1 MTLRLRAGASL
12 LVLAAAIAGF
22 APAASAA
29 PASAPVKADLGS
41 HSYGAWGFDLTGRD
55 TGVRPGD
62 DFFSYANG
70 GYIKA
75 TEIPADRSWY
85 GTVNLLRDLSEAR
98 VHVILDAAAAK
109 APVQPDA
116 HDIQG
121 KVGAFY
127 KAFMNQA
134 AVEALDAKP
143 LAPDL
148 QAIQSVQDRAQLAAL
163 MGGAPKNFQF
173 TLFDAGIG
181 ADRKDSYKY
190 AVYVDQGGL
199 GMPDRDYYLEAQ
211 FAAKKQAYQVYVAK
225 MLGMVGW
232 ANPDA
237 SAAAVVDFETKVAQ
251 ASWAKAER
259 RDPVKSYNPMTK
271 AELAA
276 AAPGFD
282 WAAWLA
288 AADLGSRDR
297 VVVGA
302 NTAVPKI
309 AALYASTPLDTLKAY
324 MAFHL
329 ADNAADSLSDRFVQA
344 KFDFNG
350 RTLSGQPELPV
361 RWKRGVRMTSGAL
374 GEAIG
379 QVYVARYFT
388 PAAKAQMQDLVENL
402 KAAYRVR
409 IEHLDW
415 MSPDTKAKA
424 LEKLAAFDVQIGYP
438 KKWKD
443 YSNLQVRADDLYGD
457 VARGIAWGW
466 NYDVSR
472 LNLPV
477 DRDEWGMTPQTVNA
491 YNQPT
496 FNEVVFPAAILQP
509 PVFDAHADPAVN
521 YGAIGAVIGH
531 EMSHGFDDQGRKYD
545 QHGQL
550 TDWWTP
556 NDAQRFLAAS
566 KTYGAEYERFPIL
579 EGAHINGALT
589 MGENIAD
596 LGGILAAFDAYHA
609 SLHGKPA
616 PVIDGLT
623 GDQRFFLAY
632 AQYYR
637 NKWRED
643 MARQLMAS
651 DPHSPDKARVDVVLP
666 NVDGW
671 YQAWNVKPGDKL
683 YLAPD
688 QRVRIW

>member
-12 LVLAAAIAGF
+12 LALAAAIAGF

-55 TGVRPGD
+55 TAVRPGD

-85 GTVNLLRDLSEAR
+85 GTVNQLRDLSEVR
-98 VHVILDAAAAK
+98 VHAILEEAAAK
-109 APVQPDA
+109 APSQPAAGDV
-116 HDIQG
+116 QG
-121 KVGAFY
+121 KIGAFY
-127 KAFMNQA
+127 SAFMNQA

-143 LAPDL
+143 LAGDL
-148 QAIQSVQDRAQLAAL
+148 QAIRSVQDRTQLAAL

-173 TLFDAGIG
+173 TLFDLGIG

-190 AVYVDQGGL
+190 AVYIDQGGL

-211 FAAKKQAYQVYVAK
+211 FAAKKQAYQAYVAK

-232 ANPDA
+232 PDAEA
-237 SAAAVVDFETKVAQ
+237 SAAAVVAFETKVAE
-251 ASWAKAER
+251 ASWAKADR

-282 WAAWLA
+282 WARWLA
-288 AADLGSRDR
+288 AADLGPRER

-344 KFDFNG
+344 KFDFDG
-350 RTLSGQPELPV
+350 RTLSGQPALAV

-379 QVYVARYFT
+379 QVYVARYFS
-388 PAAKAQMQDLVENL
+388 PAAKAQMQDLVGNL
-402 KAAYRVR
+402 KDAYRNR
-409 IEHLDW
+409 IEHLEW
-415 MSPDTKAKA
+415 MSPETKAKA

-443 YSNLQVRADDLYGD
+443 YSNLAVRADDLYGD
-457 VARGIAWGW
+457 VERGVAWGW

-531 EMSHGFDDQGRKYD
+531 EMSHGFDDQGRKFD
-545 QHGQL
+545 LHGQL

-556 NDAQRFLAAS
+556 TDAERFVAAS
-566 KTYGAEYERFPIL
+566 KIYGAEYERFPIL

-683 YLAPD
+683 YLPPD

>member
-1 MTLRLRAGASL
+1 MTLKLRAGASVL
-12 LVLAAAIAGF
+12 ALAAALAAF
-22 APAASAA
+22 APAALAA
-29 PASAPVKADLGS
+29 PASAPVKADLGA
-41 HSYGAWGFDLTGRD
+41 HSYGTWGFDLAGRD

-98 VHVILDAAAAK
+98 VHAILEEASAN
-109 APVQPDA
+109 APRQPA
-116 HDIQG
+116 PGDIHG
-121 KVGAFY
+121 KIGAFY
-127 KAFMNQA
+127 KAFMDQA
-134 AVEALDAKP
+134 AIEALDARP
-143 LAPDL
+143 LAADL
-148 QAIQSVQDRAQLAAL
+148 RAIQSVQDRTQLADL
-163 MGGAPKNFQF
+163 MGTAPKTFQF
-173 TLFDAGIG
+173 SLFDVGID

-199 GMPDRDYYLEAQ
+199 GMPDRDYYLDPQ
-211 FAAKKQAYQVYVAK
+211 FAAKKQAYQAYVAK
-225 MLGMVGW
+225 MLGMIGW
-232 ANPDA
+232 SAPEA
-237 SAAAVVDFETKVAQ
+237 SAAAVVDFETKVA
-251 ASWAKAER
+251 AARWTKAEH
-259 RDPVKSYNPMTK
+259 RDPVKTYNPMTK

-276 AAPGFD
+276 MAPGFD
-282 WAAWLA
+282 WAGWLA
-288 AADLGSRDR
+288 NADLRSTDR
-297 VVVGA
+297 VIVGA

-344 KFDFNG
+344 KFDFEG

-388 PAAKAQMQDLVENL
+388 PESKAQMQDLVDNL
-402 KAAYRVR
+402 KTAYRGR
-409 IEHLDW
+409 IERLEW
-415 MSPDTKAKA
+415 MSPETKAKA

-443 YSNLQVRADDLYGD
+443 YSNLEVRADDLYGD
-457 VARGIAWGW
+457 VAHGIAWAW

-472 LNLPV
+472 LSLPV

-509 PVFDAHADPAVN
+509 PVFDPHADPAVN
-521 YGAIGAVIGH
+521 YGAIGATIGH
-531 EMSHGFDDQGRKYD
+531 EMSHGFDDQGRRFD
-545 QHGQL
+545 AHGKL
-550 TDWWTP
+550 NDWWAP
-556 NDAQRFLAAS
+556 ADAERFVAAS
-566 KTYGAEYERFPIL
+566 KAYGAAYERFPIL
-579 EGAHINGALT
+579 EGSHINGALT

-596 LGGILAAFDAYHA
+596 LAGVLAALDAYHA
-609 SLHGKPA
+609 SLHGKAA

-637 NKWRED
+637 NKWRDD
-643 MARQLMAS
+643 MARQLMVS

-671 YQAWNVKPGDKL
+671 YQAWNIKPGDKL

>member
-12 LVLAAAIAGF
+12 IALAAALAGF
-22 APAASAA
+22 SPAASAA
-29 PASAPVKADLGS
+29 QASAPVKADLGA
-41 HSYGAWGFDLTGRD
+41 HSYGAWGFDLAGRD
-55 TGVRPGD
+55 TTVRPGD
-62 DFFSYANG
+62 DFFGYANG
-70 GYIKA
+70 GYIRA

-98 VHVILDAAAAK
+98 VHAILEEAAAR
-109 APVQPDA
+109 APLRPAPGDV
-116 HDIQG
+116 QG
-121 KVGAFY
+121 KIGAFY
-127 KAFMNQA
+127 KAFMDQA
-134 AVEALDAKP
+134 AVEALDARP
-143 LAPDL
+143 MAADL
-148 QAIQSVQDRAQLAAL
+148 RAIQSVQDRTQLADL
-163 MGGAPKNFQF
+163 MGTAPKTYQF
-173 TLFDAGIG
+173 SLFDVGID

-199 GMPDRDYYLEAQ
+199 GMPDRDYYLDAQ
-211 FAAKKQAYQVYVAK
+211 FAAKKQAYQAYVAK
-225 MLGMVGW
+225 MLGMIGW
-232 ANPDA
+232 AAPEA
-237 SAAAVVDFETKVAQ
+237 SAATVVDFETKVA
-251 ASWAKAER
+251 AARWTKAEH
-259 RDPVKSYNPMTK
+259 RDPVKTYNAMTK

-276 AAPGFD
+276 LAPGFD
-282 WAAWLA
+282 WVGWLA
-288 AADLGSRDR
+288 NADLGATDR
-297 VVVGA
+297 VIVGA

-309 AALYASTPLDTLKAY
+309 AALYASTPLDVLKAY

-344 KFDFNG
+344 KFEFEG
-350 RTLSGQPELPV
+350 RALSGQPELPV

-388 PAAKAQMQDLVENL
+388 PEAKAQMQDLVDNL
-402 KAAYRVR
+402 KAAYRGR
-409 IEHLDW
+409 IEHLEW
-415 MSPDTKAKA
+415 MSPETKAKA

-443 YSNLQVRADDLYGD
+443 YSNLEVRADDLYGD
-457 VARGIAWGW
+457 VSRGIAWAW

-509 PVFDAHADPAVN
+509 PVFDPHADPAVN

-531 EMSHGFDDQGRKYD
+531 EMSHGFDDQGRRYD
-545 QHGQL
+545 AHGRL
-550 TDWWTP
+550 ADWWAP
-556 NDAQRFLAAS
+556 ADAERFVAAS

-579 EGAHINGALT
+579 EGSHINGALT

-596 LGGILAAFDAYHA
+596 LAGVLAALDAYHA
-609 SLHGKPA
+609 SLHGRPA

-637 NKWRED
+637 NKWRDD

-671 YQAWNVKPGDKL
+671 YQAWNIKPGDKL
-683 YLAPD
+683 YLPPD